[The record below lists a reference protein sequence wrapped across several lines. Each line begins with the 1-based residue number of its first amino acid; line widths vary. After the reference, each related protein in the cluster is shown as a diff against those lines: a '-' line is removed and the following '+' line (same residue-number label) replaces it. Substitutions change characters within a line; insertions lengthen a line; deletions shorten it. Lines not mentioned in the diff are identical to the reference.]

1 MIPVVIETP
10 LRAGQGPLPLPLLE
24 DEGMEVISLCI
35 FKIFY
40 GHLKSNSGA
49 SSFFSQ

>member
-10 LRAGQGPLPLPLLE
+10 PRAGRGPLSLPLLE
-24 DEGMEVISLCI
+24 DEGTEVISLCI

-40 GHLKSNSGA
+40 GHLKSNSGD
-49 SSFFSQ
+49 SSFFFQ